1 MLRKIKLYGPLAE
14 FIGRRVLQADIATAA
29 EAVRFLVA
37 NFPGVEQHM
46 ADQHYRVSTGA
57 VDLTLDEVH
66 YPAGQEEVRIVPVV
80 VGAGGAAGKIILG
93 AALIAFAIAAGP
105 AGLFSTTLYGPFATG
120 LSVTTG
126 FTLGSTAALA
136 IGSLGAALVLGGV
149 SQLLSPVP
157 KVAQG
162 VDTQSDPRKSYSFS
176 GIQQTSRQGVPVPV
190 VYGKTLTG
198 SVVISAG
205 VDTMQ
210 VKA

>member
-46 ADQHYRVSTGA
+46 ADQHYRVSTGNF
-57 VDLTLDEVH
+57 DLSLDELH

-80 VGAGGAAGKIILG
+80 VGAGGATGKILLG
-93 AALIAFAIAAGP
+93 AAIIAGAILLAP
-105 AGLFSTTLYGPFATG
+105 AGATVLG
-120 LSVTTG
+120 IKGAGGGALTAAG
-126 FTLGSTAALA
+126 FTLGAKAATAIASV
-136 IGSLGAALVLGGV
+136 GVFLVLGGV
-149 SQLLSPVP
+149 AQLLSPVP

-205 VDTMQ
+205 VDTVQ